1 LIDGERRPVGAK
13 GVTMNETRSA
23 TGESGSGA
31 GRLAGRVAIVTG
43 AGRGLGR
50 SIAAAVA
57 DEGAAVMLLGRTQET
72 IDSAARE
79 LRDAGR
85 DAHAITCDVADRPSV
100 DAAVAETLDRFGRID
115 ILINNAQ
122 GGPLG
127 VNIPTV
133 ELSDDVALEFFRTGP
148 LGTLHLMQ
156 AAFAA
161 LCESNHS
168 VVVNFGSAIGVRGG
182 AEFAG
187 YSMAK
192 EAIGG
197 LTKTAALEWGRYG
210 IRVNQVCP
218 AGMSEAAAA
227 FRDHD
232 PDRWQRTMQSIP
244 LGRMGDPYG
253 DIGRAV
259 VAVVSDDLGY
269 MTGAT
274 LMLDGGQVLLR

>member
-1 LIDGERRPVGAK
+1 
-13 GVTMNETRSA
+13 MNKTQSVADETVD
-23 TGESGSGA
+23 TA
-31 GRLAGRVAIVTG
+31 GRLTDRVAIVTG

-50 SIAAAVA
+50 SIAAALA
-57 DEGAAVMLLGRTQET
+57 DEGAAVALLGRTRET

-85 DAHAITCDVADRPSV
+85 DAHSITCDVADRPSV
-100 DAAVAETLDRFGRID
+100 DAAVAETLHRFGRID

-127 VNIPTV
+127 VNIPTA

-156 AAFAA
+156 SAFAA
-161 LCESNHS
+161 LCESAHS
-168 VVVNFGSAIGVRGG
+168 VVINFGSAIGVRGG
-182 AEFAG
+182 SGFAG

-197 LTKTAALEWGRYG
+197 LTKTAASEWGRYG

-227 FRDHD
+227 FRDRD

-244 LGRMGDPYG
+244 LGRMGDPYV

-259 VAVVSDDLGY
+259 VAVVSDDMSY